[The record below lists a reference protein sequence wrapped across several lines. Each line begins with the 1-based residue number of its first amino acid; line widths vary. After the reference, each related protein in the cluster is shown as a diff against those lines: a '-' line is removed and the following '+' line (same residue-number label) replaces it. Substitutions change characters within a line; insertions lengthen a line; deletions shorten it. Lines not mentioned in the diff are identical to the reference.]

1 MKKEKALYIG
11 EALKPLQ
18 LATGMSQ
25 EELAHRCKLD
35 RSYMSDLE
43 TNKKSP
49 SFATIIKIAMGL
61 GVKPEELVGE
71 MVKPLITYV
80 SSKKSLK
87 NNNEYN
93 LAKLRKV
100 RVKSALTF
108 SISIFKRILG
118 TGT

>member
-1 MKKEKALYIG
+1 MVLKRRISLKKEKALYIG

-71 MVKPLITYV
+71 MGKTIDYV
-80 SSKKSLK
+80 RFFEEEPEK
-87 NNNEYN
+87 
-93 LAKLRKV
+93 
-100 RVKSALTF
+100 
-108 SISIFKRILG
+108 
-118 TGT
+118 